1 MNEKIKFK
9 LKTLPKKP
17 GSYQYKDK
25 SGEIIYVGKAKNLYN
40 RVRSYFI
47 GSHDAKTT
55 KLVSEID
62 DLEYIIT
69 STETEALILEI
80 NLIKKYN
87 PKYNIN
93 LTDDKQYPYILITN
107 ELHPRILY
115 TRDIKKSKGKVY
127 GPYPNAKAAR
137 EVVDLLNRLYPFRKC
152 NKIPKKE
159 CLYYHINQC
168 LAPCINKISKE
179 EYDNLKVK
187 LNSILKGNVQD
198 EIKTLNVLM
207 NEASQELNFEKAI
220 EYRNIIDALN
230 QVSERQK
237 MEGYLDDIDCFAY
250 YANDEYI
257 SIQVFHLRESK
268 LIERN
273 AYLFDNDGNEK
284 DKFQE
289 FIYNFYLVENN
300 PLPKNIYVKDANIE
314 EMIEVFK
321 NYSYNVNIMIPKIGK
336 KKELVDLVFDNAKN
350 KIETLIKKK
359 DIEYKK
365 TNGACIELSEILGFE
380 IHTIEA
386 FDNSNIQ
393 GASPISAMVS
403 FVDGKPNK
411 KGYRKYKIK
420 TVVGANEAKT
430 MYEVV
435 TRRYKDL
442 ETLPDLIIM
451 DGGIIQVNSCKK
463 ALQDINKDI
472 KVLGLI
478 KDDNH
483 KTRSLLYEGKE
494 FEIDKRS
501 FLFKM
506 LEFIQEEVHRYAITF
521 FRSTHNKNLFSS
533 KLDNIKGIGKV
544 KKNQILKILGNDNF
558 KEELNKLKLSDEQKE
573 EILKIYSM

>member
-1 MNEKIKFK
+1 MNEKIRIK
-9 LKTLPKKP
+9 LDTLPKKP
-17 GSYQYKDK
+17 GSYQYRDK
-25 SGEIIYVGKAKNLYN
+25 TGEIIYVGKAKNLYN

-87 PKYNIN
+87 PKYNIL

-107 ELHPRILY
+107 ETHPRILY

-137 EVVDLLNRLYPFRKC
+137 EVVDLLNRIYPFRKC

-159 CLYYHINQC
+159 CLYYHIKQC
-168 LAPCINKISKE
+168 LGPCINKIDKI
-179 EYDNLKVK
+179 EYENLKSK
-187 LNSILKGNVQD
+187 IHSILKGNVHD
-198 EIKTLNVLM
+198 EIKTLNILM
-207 NEASQELNFEKAI
+207 NEASLELDFEKAI
-220 EYRNIIDALN
+220 EYRNIIEALN

-237 MEGYLDDIDCFAY
+237 MEGYMDDIDCFAY
-250 YANDEYI
+250 FASDEYI

-273 AYLFDNDGNEK
+273 GYLFDNDGNEEE
-284 DKFQE
+284 KFLD

-300 PLPKNIYVKDANIE
+300 PIPKNIYLSSGNTEEIE
-314 EMIEVFK
+314 NVFK
-321 NYSYNVNIMIPKIGK
+321 NYLYNVNVHVPKMGK
-336 KKELVDLVFDNAKN
+336 KKELVDLVKDNAKN
-350 KIETLIKKK
+350 KIDTLIKKR

-365 TNGACIELSEILGFE
+365 TNGACVELSNLLGFE

-411 KGYRKYKIK
+411 KNYRKYKVK
-420 TVVGANEAKT
+420 TVVGANEAAT

-442 ETLPDLIIM
+442 EVLPDLIIM
-451 DGGIIQVNSCKK
+451 DGGSIQVNSCKK
-463 ALQDINKDI
+463 ALSDIGKNI
-472 KVLGLI
+472 EVLGLV

-483 KTRSLLYEGKE
+483 KTRSLLYEDKE
-494 FEIDKRS
+494 IEIDKRG

-506 LEFIQEEVHRYAITF
+506 LEYIQEEVHRYAITF
-521 FRSTHNKNLFSS
+521 FRNTHNKNLFSS
-533 KLDNIKGIGKV
+533 KLDGIKGIGKV
-544 KKNQILKILGNDNF
+544 KKGQILKILGSENF
-558 KEELNKLKLSDEQKE
+558 KDELNKLKLSEEQKE
-573 EILKIYSM
+573 EILKIYLL

>member
-1 MNEKIKFK
+1 MNEKIRIK
-9 LKTLPKKP
+9 LDTLPKKP

-25 SGEIIYVGKAKNLYN
+25 NGEIIYVGKAKNLYN

-87 PKYNIN
+87 PKYNIL
-93 LTDDKQYPYILITN
+93 LTDDKQYPYIVLSN
-107 ELHPRILY
+107 EAHPRILY
-115 TRDIKKSKGKVY
+115 TRDIKKSKGKIY
-127 GPYPNAKAAR
+127 GPYPNANAAR
-137 EVVDLLNRLYPFRKC
+137 EVVNLLNRIYPFRKC

-168 LAPCINKISKE
+168 LGPCINKIDLN
-179 EYDNLKVK
+179 EYEVLKDK
-187 LNSILKGNVQD
+187 LNSILKGNVHD
-198 EIKTLNVLM
+198 EIKVLTALM
-207 NEASQELNFEKAI
+207 NEASLELDFEKAI
-220 EYRNIIDALN
+220 EYRNIIDSLN

-250 YANDEYI
+250 FANEDYI

-268 LIERN
+268 LLERN
-273 AYLFDNDGNEK
+273 GYLFENNTDVLEK
-284 DKFQE
+284 FHD
-289 FIYNFYLVENN
+289 FIYNFYLVQNN
-300 PLPKNIYVKDANIE
+300 PLPKNIYLSDGNLE
-314 EMIEVFK
+314 EIKNVFK
-321 NYSYNVNIMIPKIGK
+321 NYSLNVNVFIPKMGK
-336 KKELVDLVFDNAKN
+336 KKELVDLVKLNAKN

-365 TNGACIELSEILGFE
+365 TNGACEELSKLLGFE

-435 TRRYKDL
+435 SRRYKDL
-442 ETLPDLIIM
+442 EVLPDLIIM
-451 DGGIIQVNSCKK
+451 DGGIIQVNSCKE
-463 ALQDINKDI
+463 ALKDVNKEI

-494 FEIDKRS
+494 IEIDKRG

-521 FRSTHNKNLFSS
+521 FRHTHNKNLFSS
-533 KLDNIKGIGKV
+533 KLDDIKGIGKV
-544 KKNQILKILGNDNF
+544 KKQQILSILGKENF
-558 KEELNKLKLSDEQKE
+558 EEELNKLKLSVAQKE
-573 EILKIYSM
+573 EILKIYMK